1 MNRKLRPTR
10 SNQQTKEEQ
19 INILLQDAEK
29 NVDEYKRAIELKDKQ
44 LSDIKKILQG
54 AKESYDAV
62 IKENTELKKHIEN
75 IKAAV
80 SKKKKEKNKNTL
92 TRKKNTLG
100 KKNQKNIKK

>member
-75 IKAAV
+75 IKQ
-80 SKKKKEKNKNTL
+80 
-92 TRKKNTLG
+92 R
-100 KKNQKNIKK
+100 